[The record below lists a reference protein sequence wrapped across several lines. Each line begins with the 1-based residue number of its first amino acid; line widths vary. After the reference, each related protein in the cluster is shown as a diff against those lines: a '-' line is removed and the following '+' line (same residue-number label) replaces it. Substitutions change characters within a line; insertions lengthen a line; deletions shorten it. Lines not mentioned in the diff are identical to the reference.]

1 MNSSQSPQDA
11 LNQIEREYKLGYHKA
26 AKMAEIGLWAQM
38 CGVCDLEDSVLE
50 GCFLKPYHDLQEA
63 VDKALQEKGPDAKV
77 LFLMAG
83 SLTVP
88 IV

>member
-1 MNSSQSPQDA
+1 
-11 LNQIEREYKLGYHKA
+11 
-26 AKMAEIGLWAQM
+26 MAEIGLWAQM
-38 CGVCDLEDSVLE
+38 CGVCDLKDSVLE

-63 VDKALQEKGPDAKV
+63 VDQALKDKGLDAKV

>member
-1 MNSSQSPQDA
+1 
-11 LNQIEREYKLGYHKA
+11 
-26 AKMAEIGLWAQM
+26 MAEIGLWAQM
-38 CGVCDLEDSVLE
+38 CGVTDLEDDLVE

-63 VDKALQEKGPDAKV
+63 VDQALKEKGDQAKV

-88 IV
+88 LV